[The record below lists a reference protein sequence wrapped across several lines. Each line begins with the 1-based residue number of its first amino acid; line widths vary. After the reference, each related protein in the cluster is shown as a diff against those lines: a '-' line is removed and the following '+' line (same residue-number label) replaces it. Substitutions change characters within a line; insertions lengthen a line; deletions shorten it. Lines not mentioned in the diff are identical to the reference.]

1 MTEGIYLG
9 FDFSYRKIGVA
20 SGQSLTKSATALT
33 TIKGVDGQP
42 DWTQISTIIDQ
53 WNPKALIIGLPLAMD
68 GEEQKMTQAAREF
81 GQALSNRYHLPIYF
95 MDERLSSR
103 EASHLLGYDGHTS
116 PRRVNRK
123 GKKVKKQHRQGEN
136 IDSKAAELI
145 LQSWLNQQAFFKS

>member
-1 MTEGIYLG
+1 MNTGIYLG

-33 TIKGVDGQP
+33 TIKGVDGQA
-42 DWTQISTIIDQ
+42 DWTKIQQIIEEWKPT
-53 WNPKALIIGLPLAMD
+53 ALIVGLPLDMD
-68 GEEQKMTQAAREF
+68 GKEQKTTQAAREF
-81 GQALSNRYHLPIYF
+81 GQALSNRFHLPIHF

-116 PRRVNRK
+116 PRRISQK
-123 GKKVKKQHRQGEN
+123 GKKVKKQHRDGEN

-145 LQSWLNQQAFFKS
+145 LQSWLNEQSF